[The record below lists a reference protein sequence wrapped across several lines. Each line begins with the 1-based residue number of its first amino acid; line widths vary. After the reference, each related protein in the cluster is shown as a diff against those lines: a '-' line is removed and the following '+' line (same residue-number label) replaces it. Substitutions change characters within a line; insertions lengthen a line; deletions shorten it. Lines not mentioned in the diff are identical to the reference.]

1 MLNAI
6 SRRKSNNTKKKR
18 CRRREKI
25 TALERRLFEDLL
37 HQLTPHCAAL
47 KQLAATVG
55 EADVLACFAERAL
68 TLNWT
73 RPNFSPIPMLEIE
86 GGRHPVVES
95 QVEHFVANDLSLNA
109 KRRLLTLTGPNM
121 GGKSP
126 IFGKRRSSLFWR
138 TAVLLCRR
146 KCDHRRDRPN
156 FYANRRGR

>member
-1 MLNAI
+1 M
-6 SRRKSNNTKKKR
+6 
-18 CRRREKI
+18 
-25 TALERRLFEDLL
+25 ERRLFEDLL

-121 GGKSP
+121 GGKSTYIRQAALIVILAHCGSFVP
-126 IFGKRRSSLFWR
+126 AKNATIGATDQILRES
-138 TAVLLCRR
+138 A
-146 KCDHRRDRPN
+146 RPMIWPAEN
-156 FYANRRGR
+156 PPSWWK

>member
-1 MLNAI
+1 M
-6 SRRKSNNTKKKR
+6 
-18 CRRREKI
+18 CW
-25 TALERRLFEDLL
+25 
-37 HQLTPHCAAL
+37 P
-47 KQLAATVG
+47 V
-55 EADVLACFAERAL
+55 FAERAL

-121 GGKSP
+121 GGKSHLYSASGAHRY
-126 IFGKRRSSLFWR
+126 FGALRFFC
-138 TAVLLCRR
+138 AGE